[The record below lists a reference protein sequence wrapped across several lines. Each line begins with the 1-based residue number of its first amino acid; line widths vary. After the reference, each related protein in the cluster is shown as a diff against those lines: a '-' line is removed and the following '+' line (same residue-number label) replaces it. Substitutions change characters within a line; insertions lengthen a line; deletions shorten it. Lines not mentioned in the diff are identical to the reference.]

1 MVAAAIIG
9 AFLLPFVSGCAVGT
23 TNTSGAPVVSGDPA
37 PTDAENGDTS
47 ETPGI
52 PTTAGAGPPDDTG
65 STEESAGGPIDELP
79 PEQNPTLGPTRLYTD
94 PDYGFSF
101 VYPEGWKLTT
111 TAGAETGPGG
121 TSLKDVGAFDPTGS
135 GVGGVLL
142 DGFAVSVFQLNVV
155 INADLLPAL
164 ERELEDLLVGLR
176 GRLSSV
182 EVVEPLRSTS
192 INGTQ
197 GFETTHTFSYKG
209 RRLRSR
215 VVFLTA
221 GTFEYQLTTQAT
233 EPSWEVS
240 TPTLDLLVD
249 SFTPGG

>member
-1 MVAAAIIG
+1 MACAIAG
-9 AFLLPFVSGCAVGT
+9 AFLLVFVSGCTVGT
-23 TNTSGAPVVSGDPA
+23 TNTSGAPVVSGETA
-37 PTDAENGDTS
+37 PTSSENDDSSGSTDV
-47 ETPGI
+47 
-52 PTTAGAGPPDDTG
+52 PTTAGAVTSDKTG
-65 STEESAGGPIDELP
+65 SAQEPAGGPTDEP
-79 PEQNPTLGPTRLYTD
+79 PSDENPTPGPTRLYTD

-101 VYPEGWKLTT
+101 AYPEGWKLTT

-121 TSLKDVGAFDPTGS
+121 SSLKDVGAFDPTGS
-135 GVGGVLL
+135 SAGGVLL
-142 DGFAVSVFQLNVV
+142 DGAAVSVFRLDVV
-155 INADLLPAL
+155 VNADLLPAL
-164 ERELEDLLVGLR
+164 QKELEDLLIGLR

-233 EPSWEVS
+233 EPSWDVS
-240 TPTLDLLVD
+240 APTLDLLVD